1 MCCRSSWC
9 HSEVCTEPDVVSDS
23 ASDNVLIDDNGTLTI
38 RRADAINQGVYI
50 LRANNSFGT
59 VVSPG
64 ITLRLAGCIGYVKRL
79 HPLFELTL
87 SFSVHDKLYSV
98 ITWFVDEDV

>member
-1 MCCRSSWC
+1 MCCRLRWC
-9 HSEVCTEPDVVSDS
+9 RREVCSDPGVSDS

-38 RRADAINQGVYI
+38 RRADTIDQGVYI

-64 ITLRLAGCIGYVKRL
+64 ITLRLAGIDY
-79 HPLFELTL
+79 
-87 SFSVHDKLYSV
+87 Y
-98 ITWFVDEDV
+98 